1 MPTAPQKTPRPLPP
15 PQHPLPARHPLGLH
29 RPRHRR
35 ARRRP
40 RHPRPHRRRPRIRR
54 LAIPLATAG
63 RIRAPVNAI
72 PRPSAGTLSIIS
84 RFLGVLAW
92 ACQAGAAAL
101 YLGVAAQSAVWRPTL
116 STDPA
121 SAAAVWGGVV
131 GLTILWGTGLH
142 GEQVRFYNR
151 RTRRSQRRAWAVS
164 HIIVLLF
171 AASSVSADDE
181 RAGLWIILAMGA
193 LASLLA
199 WSGWM
204 RTKELPAEDQAVID
218 AIHDREAQQEAAVF
232 DASEKERRRERLS
245 AVVAS
250 LGYQLTDT
258 PTPPASQD
266 EQPAMRWKI
275 PSRKHAPL
283 VYFIRN
289 GNRVKIGTST
299 DVKRRIRTLALRPEN
314 VALLLN
320 GDKLLERDL
329 HKQFADLRIGNTEWF
344 AHEGALIDYIAG
356 QNRLAR
362 KEETQ

>member
-1 MPTAPQKTPRPLPP
+1 M
-15 PQHPLPARHPLGLH
+15 
-29 RPRHRR
+29 
-35 ARRRP
+35 
-40 RHPRPHRRRPRIRR
+40 
-54 LAIPLATAG
+54 
-63 RIRAPVNAI
+63 NAI
-72 PRPSAGTLSIIS
+72 PRPSARALGVVC
-84 RFLGVLAW
+84 RFLCALAW
-92 ACQAGAAAL
+92 ACQASTAAL
-101 YLGVAAQSAVWRPTL
+101 YLVIAARSAVWRPAF
-116 STDPA
+116 SDDPA
-121 SAAAVWGGVV
+121 SAVAVWGGVV

-142 GEQVRFYNR
+142 GEQVHFYNR
-151 RTRRSQRRAWAVS
+151 RTRHSQRRAWAAS

-181 RAGLWIILAMGA
+181 RVGLWVILALGA
-193 LASLLA
+193 LASLLT
-199 WSGWM
+199 WSGWI

-218 AIHDREAQQEAAVF
+218 AIHDREAQQAAAVF

-245 AVVAS
+245 AIVAS

-258 PTPPASQD
+258 PNPPVSQD
-266 EQPAMRWKI
+266 GQQVMRWKI

-314 VALLLN
+314 VVLLLN

-344 AHEGALIDYIAG
+344 AHEGALIDYIAD
-356 QNRLAR
+356 QNCLAR
-362 KEETQ
+362 KEEIQ